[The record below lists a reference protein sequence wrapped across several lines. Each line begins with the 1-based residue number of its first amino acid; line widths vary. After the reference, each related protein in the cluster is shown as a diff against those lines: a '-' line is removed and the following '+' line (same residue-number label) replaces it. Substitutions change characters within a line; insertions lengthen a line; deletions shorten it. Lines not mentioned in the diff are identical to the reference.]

1 MGYLLAA
8 CAAAL
13 AGMAWGRWTYERS
26 LTICPED
33 DGVVGPHKIGD
44 GFYYLV
50 PESVWVRTPR
60 VWSEA
65 WEREADS
72 EADD

>member
-33 DGVVGPHKIGD
+33 DGVVGPQ
-44 GFYYLV
+44 
-50 PESVWVRTPR
+50 SVWVRTPR